1 MAVVVDW
8 ECDEDETWTPQ
19 LEWRNLASFEEQ
31 ERTLSWARG
40 YQRLCLSG
48 QWTFYQP
55 MDLHAFPFD
64 SQHLEITLVS
74 NSVEEVV
81 MSRLVD
87 KAGGGARL
95 HPRGDK
101 LLAQAQ
107 WRLER
112 NLNPKDPITSSFQPT
127 DREESGIKQSYAQM
141 RTLICVH
148 RKWQFIMWNLVMRA
162 PLNHTPLPCARPA
175 HLHSYGWATHEY
187 ALSFAAQPRFCSVVQ
202 PSCSTLWTSR

>member
-1 MAVVVDW
+1 MCWVLFSHCACAMAVVVDW

-64 SQHLEITLVS
+64 SHKLEITLVS

-81 MSRLVD
+81 MNRLND
-87 KAGGGARL
+87 KVGGGAHFHPHGDRL
-95 HPRGDK
+95 G
-101 LLAQAQ
+101 ASSQ

-112 NLNPKDPITSSFQPT
+112 TLNPEDPITSSFQPT
-127 DREESGIKQSYAQM
+127 DRKESGSNQSYARM
-141 RTLICVH
+141 SNRICVH

-162 PLNHTPLPCARPA
+162 PLNH
-175 HLHSYGWATHEY
+175 
-187 ALSFAAQPRFCSVVQ
+187 LSPV
-202 PSCSTLWTSR
+202 PI